1 MSQQSKRVNAVA
13 IPAAIPDS
21 LKHFDS
27 LPDSANVK
35 EPVVCGLLDC
45 SPATVWRR
53 VKDGGLPQPTR
64 LGRMTFWNVGQLRKA
79 LAALQEIAQ

>member
-1 MSQQSKRVNAVA
+1 MSQQSINKLAVA
-13 IPAAIPDS
+13 PAIPDS

-53 VKDGGLPQPTR
+53 VKDGRLPQPTR

-79 LAALQEIAQ
+79 LGAL

>member
-1 MSQQSKRVNAVA
+1 MSQQSKRVKQEDV
-13 IPAAIPDS
+13 IPDA

-53 VKDGGLPQPTR
+53 VKDGGLPQPIR
-64 LGRMTFWNVGQLRKA
+64 LGRMTFWNVGKLRKA
-79 LAALQEIAQ
+79 LASLQGEVQ

>member
-1 MSQQSKRVNAVA
+1 MSQQRKRAKQEDV
-13 IPAAIPDS
+13 IPDA

-35 EPVVCGLLDC
+35 APVICGLLDC
-45 SPATVWRR
+45 SNATVWRR
-53 VKDGGLPQPTR
+53 VKDGGLPQPIR

-79 LAALQEIAQ
+79 LASLQGTAQ

>member
-1 MSQQSKRVNAVA
+1 MSQQNKQVKQEAV
-13 IPAAIPDS
+13 IPDS

-79 LAALQEIAQ
+79 LASLQEAAR